1 MEKNHTP
8 PLNYDPSDPDKMR
21 LPAST
26 TCGDCVQKCLP
37 NGIRYMLPPLVLSGY
52 QLREALTFI
61 APDGT
66 DDQMEQEVCIAERDA
81 GIDMDGEKYES
92 GLCCW
97 MEEYPEEGSI
107 ALTGNSAL
115 YTPPAA
121 EAQGVPSVD
130 EIAQFIRAADGA
142 HQMGAGA
149 LAERLHAWLAPQPA
163 NPASA
168 PVSKRADQW
177 ARLYTTANALVARI
191 GEKGEIDSRANETE
205 SLMDALHDLDGG
217 QWVPGLTPAIA
228 QVSGSTA
235 QPKGIVTE
243 FNVGRYVMNEDD
255 CRAEGLDFR
264 AYERGVA
271 DAAAAFARNMGTA
284 QGAEPPPNLSEYDL
298 GQWWVKEIERR
309 RAEKEA
315 APTQY
320 GWLSMESVA
329 SHIAEQVVSK
339 IAALTPQ
346 AVQGAEPSDIAAVRH
361 TLMTGLAHNAAIAAL
376 NRIAPAGLGKVV
388 PA

>member
-1 MEKNHTP
+1 
-8 PLNYDPSDPDKMR
+8 
-21 LPAST
+21 
-26 TCGDCVQKCLP
+26 
-37 NGIRYMLPPLVLSGY
+37 
-52 QLREALTFI
+52 
-61 APDGT
+61 
-66 DDQMEQEVCIAERDA
+66 
-81 GIDMDGEKYES
+81 
-92 GLCCW
+92 
-97 MEEYPEEGSI
+97 
-107 ALTGNSAL
+107 
-115 YTPPAA
+115 
-121 EAQGVPSVD
+121 VPSVD

-142 HQMGAGA
+142 HQMGEGA

-168 PVSKRADQW
+168 PVS
-177 ARLYTTANALVARI
+177 
-191 GEKGEIDSRANETE
+191 
-205 SLMDALHDLDGG
+205 
-217 QWVPGLTPAIA
+217 
-228 QVSGSTA
+228 
-235 QPKGIVTE
+235 
-243 FNVGRYVMNEDD
+243 
-255 CRAEGLDFR
+255 
-264 AYERGVA
+264 
-271 DAAAAFARNMGTA
+271 GTA
-284 QGAEPPPNLSEYDL
+284 QGADPPPNLSEYDL